1 LRRVRPSAS
10 ASRPRS
16 NSVASSSS
24 SISDSELL
32 DALEDQTEKADGF
45 DYGGFRAKRLEEM
58 KEAMERANAARDDR
72 FGRVVDIRNERELI
86 STSS

>member
-1 LRRVRPSAS
+1 
-10 ASRPRS
+10 
-16 NSVASSSS
+16 
-24 SISDSELL
+24 
-32 DALEDQTEKADGF
+32 
-45 DYGGFRAKRLEEM
+45 M